1 MKVIGR
7 EAGERWK
14 AMSSEEKEPYELLST
29 DSKAE
34 YARLKQLTPAE
45 RIMVL
50 AAQAM
55 HHPVRCMCALQQT
68 IINSNI
74 TINNVAQPTT
84 ASIRFSKRFR

>member
-1 MKVIGR
+1 MCWQKEHPDEAVAVKVIGR

-14 AMSSEEKEPYELLST
+14 AMSSEDKEPYELLSNA
-29 DSKAE
+29 SKAE

-55 HHPVRCMCALQQT
+55 HDPVRCMCH
-68 IINSNI
+68 
-74 TINNVAQPTT
+74 
-84 ASIRFSKRFR
+84 ASPPRPLDHARVF